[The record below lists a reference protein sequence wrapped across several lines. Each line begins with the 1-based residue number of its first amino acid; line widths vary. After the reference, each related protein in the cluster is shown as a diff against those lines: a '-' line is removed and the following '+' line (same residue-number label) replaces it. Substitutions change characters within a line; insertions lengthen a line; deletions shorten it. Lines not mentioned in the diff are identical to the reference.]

1 MYHNNSIRI
10 LAGNSH
16 PELAQAVAERLNVP
30 LVPVTVK
37 KFSNGETNVKV
48 SESVRDEDV
57 FIIQSGCDDA
67 NDNLMELL
75 ILISACKTASA
86 RRITAVIPCFPY
98 ARNDKKDKS
107 RAPIT
112 AKLVANM
119 LVVAGCDHVITMDL
133 HASQIQGFFDIP
145 VDNLW
150 SEPLMLGYIKRRI
163 PGWENGIVVSPDAGG
178 AKRVTA
184 IADKLNVE
192 FALIH
197 RKRDGKSL
205 TAPERMEIL
214 VGDVKD
220 KVAILVDDMIDT
232 GSTLSLAART
242 LHEKGA
248 KSVHALISH
257 GLLSETNLASI
268 DELPIDRLVVTNTIP
283 QKQHQSLCKKLVTI
297 DVSPTIAES
306 IRLRSSYPLP
316 PQPHTMATRQHALNS
331 NIILPQLS
339 PDDTLEGWP
348 ASPKDLY
355 TFDTSTS
362 TWVPRTPTTHAPIDA
377 VPITSFAVATWN
389 VNFMPAYERSRL
401 KAALDHLQAFISP
414 LASRDPPVPCMVLIQ
429 EMHVNCF
436 SALLQHPW
444 VREQYD
450 LTDVSS
456 HSWENSRSN
465 YGTVTLVPRVLAGNT
480 VSVFRTK
487 FKGSRMSREAL
498 FVDLVVPA
506 EGTSTPVQPDE
517 PEPKIIR
524 IANVH
529 LESLRGP
536 SDEARVKQLKSVALF
551 LSAPRIHAG
560 LVGGD
565 MNPIAPTDARL
576 PEQFGLQDAWIEC
589 HNPVPRSKT
598 EVENEA
604 RERGVQDD
612 GQLAKRE
619 EYDDPAGHTWGYQ
632 PPTIKFSPTRMDK
645 ILLVGELKAEEI
657 EKVGVGLK
665 VVPEEDDHDRKL
677 AFNRKFGPDDSK
689 EQSPVWVSDHF
700 GLLARLRVQTM

>member
-37 KFSNGETNVKV
+37 KFSNGETNVKI

-232 GSTLSLAART
+232 GSTLTLAART

-268 DELPIDRLVVTNTIP
+268 DELPIERLVVTNTIP
-283 QKQHQSLCKKLVTI
+283 QKQHQALCKKLVTI

-306 IRLRSSYPLP
+306 IRRTHNGESISLLFGEWAE
-316 PQPHTMATRQHALNS
+316 QNGV
-331 NIILPQLS
+331 
-339 PDDTLEGWP
+339 EV
-348 ASPKDLY
+348 LY
-355 TFDTSTS
+355 
-362 TWVPRTPTTHAPIDA
+362 
-377 VPITSFAVATWN
+377 
-389 VNFMPAYERSRL
+389 
-401 KAALDHLQAFISP
+401 
-414 LASRDPPVPCMVLIQ
+414 
-429 EMHVNCF
+429 
-436 SALLQHPW
+436 
-444 VREQYD
+444 
-450 LTDVSS
+450 
-456 HSWENSRSN
+456 
-465 YGTVTLVPRVLAGNT
+465 
-480 VSVFRTK
+480 
-487 FKGSRMSREAL
+487 
-498 FVDLVVPA
+498 
-506 EGTSTPVQPDE
+506 
-517 PEPKIIR
+517 
-524 IANVH
+524 
-529 LESLRGP
+529 
-536 SDEARVKQLKSVALF
+536 
-551 LSAPRIHAG
+551 
-560 LVGGD
+560 
-565 MNPIAPTDARL
+565 
-576 PEQFGLQDAWIEC
+576 
-589 HNPVPRSKT
+589 
-598 EVENEA
+598 
-604 RERGVQDD
+604 
-612 GQLAKRE
+612 
-619 EYDDPAGHTWGYQ
+619 
-632 PPTIKFSPTRMDK
+632 
-645 ILLVGELKAEEI
+645 
-657 EKVGVGLK
+657 
-665 VVPEEDDHDRKL
+665 
-677 AFNRKFGPDDSK
+677 
-689 EQSPVWVSDHF
+689 
-700 GLLARLRVQTM
+700 